1 VKTYEGAN
9 IRNVALIGH
18 SHSGKTSLASAM
30 LFTAGATQRFGR
42 VDEGNTVTD
51 YDEEE
56 ISRGMSITATAAVL
70 EWGKTKINLI
80 DTPGF
85 SMFIHEAEMVLPSV
99 DSALV
104 IVDAVSGVEVV
115 TERIWHYADKFLLP
129 RAIVCTR
136 MDRERAD
143 FTRVMDSLTTAFGRT
158 VVPIQLPVGSEKSFT
173 GVVDLVKMHA
183 YTYEMGGNGYLLLA
197 WETWAPT
204 KCSTSSPT
212 ICQLRSK
219 PEP

>member
-1 VKTYEGAN
+1 MKNYEGAN
-9 IRNVALIGH
+9 IRNVALVGH

-30 LFTAGATQRFGR
+30 LFTSGATQRLGR

-56 ISRGMSITATAAVL
+56 ISRAMSLSAATAVI
-70 EWGKTKINLI
+70 EWGKTKVNLV

-85 SMFIHEAEMVLPSV
+85 NMFIHEAEMALPAI

-104 IVDAVSGVEVV
+104 VVDTVSGVEVV
-115 TERIWHYADKFLLP
+115 TERIWHYADRFALP

-143 FTRVMDSLTTAFGRT
+143 FSRVMESLTSVFGRT
-158 VVPIQLPVGSEKSFT
+158 VVPVQLPVGAEKNFT
-173 GVVDLVKMHA
+173 GVVDLSLIH
-183 YTYEMGGNGYLLLA
+183 
-197 WETWAPT
+197 
-204 KCSTSSPT
+204 
-212 ICQLRSK
+212 I
-219 PEP
+219 